1 SDPVQGFHDEN
12 LAVAAFGAVPEPAV
26 PGGQLRTFSNAGV
39 LPRKARLARGRQ
51 ACERIQRVSAPDR
64 AEVRTDIPP
73 HLIPIRCDPQIRAR
87 IGCETNH
94 SGRGGSVAGTH
105 RLWKYPGRVDS
116 VRLGWGMYRV

>member
-1 SDPVQGFHDEN
+1 M
-12 LAVAAFGAVPEPAV
+12 AAFGAVPEPAV
-26 PGGQLRTFSNAGV
+26 SGGQFRSFSNAGV
-39 LPRKARLARGRQ
+39 LPRKAWLARRRQ
-51 ACERIQRVSAPDR
+51 TGERIQRVSAPDR

-73 HLIPIRCDPQIRAR
+73 HVSPVRCDPEIRAR

-116 VRLGWGMYRV
+116 VRWG